1 MHQHV
6 DSDVTAAAR
15 HGGTVARF
23 DYFTVNIASFTVNIF
38 VSTRTQLRAVICAQ
52 LMKIWTASHPG
63 PPLDPFPFASVG
75 LPACSACAPAPAA
88 WSAHHSQRPHTRK
101 ADAGA
106 PASSAGEPLPFSTHP
121 PARPPNSQDS
131 TKPYSENDRLLPPTS
146 PTQGGEVVR
155 AVQLVAGSLGGLLL
169 HRLGAGSSSRRRLAV
184 VTVGVCFLL
193 QHFGL
198 RRQQPVSFLSIAAL
212 LALDPTVCLLLQH
225 YGKFLTAA
233 KSAQLLRQQ
242 LLRSRS
248 WAETL

>member
-1 MHQHV
+1 MRSADEDLDCEPSGPTTRSISV
-6 DSDVTAAAR
+6 CVCGSACVFGLCTRSRSMVRSSLVAAPYSEGGCRSTRKFSGRAAA
-15 HGGTVARF
+15 F
-23 DYFTVNIASFTVNIF
+23 
-38 VSTRTQLRAVICAQ
+38 QQ
-52 LMKIWTASHPG
+52 
-63 PPLDPFPFASVG
+63 
-75 LPACSACAPAPAA
+75 
-88 WSAHHSQRPHTRK
+88 
-101 ADAGA
+101 
-106 PASSAGEPLPFSTHP
+106 P
-121 PARPPNSQDS
+121 PARQTRKVS
-131 TKPYSENDRLLPPTS
+131 TKPYYENGRSL
-146 PTQGGEVVR
+146 PTQGGEVGR
-155 AVQLVAGSLGGLLL
+155 AVQLVASSLRGLLL
-169 HRLGAGSSSRRRLAV
+169 RRLGAGGPSRRGLAV